1 MEKPPRS
8 PQPGARSG
16 SVPGSGSSSGS
27 ASLVFGG
34 DPAENISPPP
44 PRGARRTEGV
54 LSKYTNLLQGWQNR
68 YFVLEPDLKQLQYF
82 MSEHLRALKPR
93 GFIPL
98 AGASV
103 SSSDEAPH
111 MFIISSAAGEIY
123 KLRAVDA
130 AQQQRWML
138 QVQACARPRSN
149 SSSEVRKHKECEDLL
164 SVERPL
170 NSLETQASSG
180 RTRSFSPFA
189 HLSPSSSPSLQR
201 HQTHLLPPPQ
211 HPLPS
216 SVVTVTHNKSP
227 GAARRARTHPE
238 KLQELKEVM
247 TQAELHQRSLV
258 QSIESLPLRG
268 PVFRLDPDLLL
279 LKATSAAA
287 LSCLAECLTI
297 IQQKAGQ
304 NNINN
309 SSSSGG
315 GGGASNA
322 LLRAD
327 VQKPESPRD
336 SSELQRGPCSSL
348 SGPGQMCSK
357 CC

>member
-216 SVVTVTHNKSP
+216 SVVTV
-227 GAARRARTHPE
+227 
-238 KLQELKEVM
+238 M